1 VNRRTAI
8 AAFIAWMML
17 FGITGLSVGYNA
29 MTAISCGLST
39 IVLLLTMLATET
51 HGWAVVWTLFVA
63 YGLIGTVNIMLEGVF
78 FNIFPIAAGMRFL
91 ASGLITGFALS
102 AAMVLV
108 AGKMSAERYEGKPAQ
123 LRKGWLLRLPVLAFA
138 YVILFFV
145 AGGLVYP
152 YVRHF
157 YENRVMPS
165 MGSIVGG
172 EFVRGLIYAV
182 AMLPAAR
189 LMSGHRWRAAA
200 ILGLCLSVF
209 GGVAPIL
216 LPNNKYLP
224 ADILPYH
231 LVEVGCENFL
241 LGVIGAWLFVTK
253 TARPDATTSSS
264 KTRDTVTV

>member
-1 VNRRTAI
+1 
-8 AAFIAWMML
+8 
-17 FGITGLSVGYNA
+17 

-39 IVLLLTMLATET
+39 MVLLLTMLATET

-63 YGLIGTVNIMLEGVF
+63 YGLIGTVNIMLEGIF
-78 FNIFPIAAGMRFL
+78 FNIFPLATAISFL
-91 ASGLITGFALS
+91 ASGLITAFTLS

-108 AGKMSAERYEGKPAQ
+108 AGKMPADGYEPQRAQ
-123 LRKGWLLRLPVLAFA
+123 LKKGWLLRLPVLAFA

-165 MGSIVGG
+165 MGTVVGG

-182 AMLPAAR
+182 AMLPFAR
-189 LMSGHRWRAAA
+189 LATGHRWRAAG
-200 ILGLCLSVF
+200 ILGLCLSFF
-209 GGVAPIL
+209 GGIAPLL

-224 ADILPYH
+224 VDILPYH
-231 LVEVGCENFL
+231 LVEVGCENFV
-241 LGVIGAWLFVTK
+241 LGVIGACLFVAK
-253 TARPDATTSSS
+253 TPKATTSTVS
-264 KTRDTVTV
+264 KDSVMV

>member
-1 VNRRTAI
+1 VNTRTAI
-8 AAFIAWMML
+8 AALVGWALL
-17 FGITGLSVGYNA
+17 FGVTGLSVGYNA
-29 MTAISCGLST
+29 MSAISCGLST
-39 IVLLLTMLATET
+39 MVLVLTMLATET
-51 HGWAVVWTLFVA
+51 HGWSVIWTLFAA
-63 YGLIGTVNIMLEGVF
+63 YGLIGTVNITLEGMF
-78 FNIFPIAAGMRFL
+78 FNIFPIAAGIRFL
-91 ASGLITGFALS
+91 ASGLITAFVLC
-102 AAMVLV
+102 AAMVVV
-108 AGKMSAERYEGKPAQ
+108 AGKMSAEGYQWQRAQ
-123 LRKGWLLRLPVLAFA
+123 LRKGWILLLPVLAFA

-165 MGSIVGG
+165 MGTVVGG

-182 AMLPAAR
+182 AMLPFAR
-189 LMSGHRWRAAA
+189 LATGHRWRAAG

-209 GGVAPIL
+209 GGIAPLL

-241 LGVIGAWLFVTK
+241 LGVIGALLFVAK
-253 TARPDATTSSS
+253 TPKATTS
-264 KTRDTVTV
+264 TVNRDKVTV

>member
-1 VNRRTAI
+1 
-8 AAFIAWMML
+8 
-17 FGITGLSVGYNA
+17 
-29 MTAISCGLST
+29 
-39 IVLLLTMLATET
+39 MLATET

-63 YGLIGTVNIMLEGVF
+63 YGLIGTLNIMLEGIF
-78 FNIFPIAAGMRFL
+78 FNIFPLATAISFL
-91 ASGLITGFALS
+91 ASGLVRAFVVS
-102 AAMVLV
+102 AAMVVV
-108 AGKMSAERYEGKPAQ
+108 AGKMSAQGYEQRQAH

-157 YENRVMPS
+157 YENRLMPS
-165 MGSIVGG
+165 MGTVVGG
-172 EFVRGLIYAV
+172 EFVRGLIYAL
-182 AMLPAAR
+182 AMLPFAR
-189 LMSGHRWRAAA
+189 LVSGHRWRAAG

-209 GGVAPIL
+209 GGVAPLI

-241 LGVIGAWLFVTK
+241 LGVIGAWLFVARAK
-253 TARPDATTSSS
+253 TARPDATRASNVS
-264 KTRDTVTV
+264 RDKVTV